1 MAVMFM
7 SESEKKSEF
16 YKKSFPLLFI
26 LVCSFIQQMIEI
38 FIEFSYVQVHAT

>member
-16 YKKSFPLLFI
+16 YKKSFPLLLI
-26 LVCSFIQQMIEI
+26 LVCSFIQQMVENI
-38 FIEFSYVQVHAT
+38 Y